1 MRLPFRFGAAT
12 VREASQIFLE
22 LIVEDDLGRVAT
34 GYAAELMVPK
44 WFDKNPDL
52 TNADNEAQLRKSL
65 DIAVDLISSAE
76 AATAF
81 RLHAEIEPEQHRL
94 AAEAGLNG
102 LIASFGLA
110 LVDRAVLDALCRLEK
125 LPVAAAIAANLP
137 SIDHATTPDLAGFDL
152 PAFLAGLKPSASL
165 QLRHT
170 VGYADFL
177 TKAQMTGDRLNDGL
191 PECLEEE
198 IATYGIDHF
207 KIKLSG
213 NPEADVERLKAVAAV
228 LDRLPDYRATMDGNE
243 QFAGEAPLAELIA
256 RIEGEPSL
264 DRLRRSVLFIEQ
276 PIARSVALST
286 SVAALS
292 KKVALEIDESDGDP
306 DAFLLARS
314 QGYKGISSKSCK
326 GFYRAVLN
334 AARVKKWNAEDGGG
348 YFMSAEDL
356 TTQAGIALQQDLA
369 LAGLL
374 SLGHIERNGH
384 HYVDGMSGAGDE
396 ESRAWLAAHSDLYHR
411 GKDGRPRLLVR
422 DGRIDLTSV
431 NASTGLGVAATA
443 AAATFAAL

>member
-52 TNADNEAQLRKSL
+52 TNADNETQLRKSL

-110 LVDRAVLDALCRLEK
+110 LVDRAVLDARCRLEK
-125 LPVAAAIAANLP
+125 VPVAVAIAANLP
-137 SIDHATTPDLAGFDL
+137 GIDHATTPDLAGFDL
-152 PAFLAGLKPSASL
+152 PAFLAGLKPSPSL

-256 RIEGEPSL
+256 RIEAEPLLS
-264 DRLRRSVLFIEQ
+264 RLRRSVLFIEQ

-306 DAFLLARS
+306 DAFLAARS

-374 SLGHIERNGH
+374 NLGHIERNGH
-384 HYVDGMSGAGDE
+384 HYVDGMSGVGDA
-396 ESRAWLAAHSDLYHR
+396 ESRAWLAAHSDLYR
-411 GKDGRPRLLVR
+411 PGKDGRPRLLVR
-422 DGRIDLTSV
+422 DGRINLTSV
-431 NASTGLGVAATA
+431 NASTGLGVATTA

>member
-12 VREASQIFLE
+12 VREASQIFIE

-52 TNADNEAQLRKSL
+52 SNADNEAQLRKSL
-65 DIAVDLISSAE
+65 DIAVDLVSSAD
-76 AATAF
+76 AAAAF
-81 RLHAEIEPEQHRL
+81 RLHAQIEPEQHRL

-110 LVDRAVLDALCRLEK
+110 LVDRAILDALSRLEK
-125 LPVAAAIAANLP
+125 VPVGAAIAANLP
-137 SIDHATTPDLAGFDL
+137 GIDHSTMPDLAGFDL

-165 QLRHT
+165 KLRHT

-243 QFAGEAPLAELIA
+243 QFTGEAPLAELVA
-256 RIEGEPSL
+256 LIEAEPAL
-264 DRLRRSVLFIEQ
+264 ERLRRSVLFIEQ
-276 PIARSVALST
+276 PIARSLALST
-286 SVAALS
+286 SIADFS
-292 KKVALEIDESDGDP
+292 KKVALEIDESDGEP
-306 DAFLLARS
+306 DAFLLARA

-374 SLGHIERNGH
+374 NLGHIERNGH

-396 ESRAWLAAHSDLYHR
+396 ESRAWLAAHSDLYR
-411 GKDGRPRLLVR
+411 PGVDGRPRLVVR